1 MNFTS
6 WILNNMKTLYKFFLI
21 AVLTIN
27 SSVLLS
33 QNFNYTESFET
44 ANPFVNWTS
53 NATYTIN
60 YFGPSTDRFV
70 DGTKSL
76 KMDITVNGNGTNECY
91 YYWKLP
97 LKVNL
102 HGTLNFST
110 QVWMDQTTAA
120 SVKLGYYYGFPPTGL
135 ERLPTPS
142 AVTTYNSWYTQSVVL
157 SQDVL
162 YHADYFAKTKMYS
175 ATRDD
180 FGRELQFIAL
190 TIKAKGS
197 NRFVFYIDKLE
208 VSGTVLSSTDFTT
221 TSTQAWSNY
230 QLRVDADVATKRT
243 SYNNLSPIP
252 DTTNKIIS
260 SQGLV
265 YYNNL
270 KTAKTNM
277 SNLLTTMDNS
287 VYFAP
292 AIMDSMNSLLGL
304 YPTWYNLLQ
313 NEISN
318 PGVDLQVF
326 TFPATVYNRLDEKN
340 QPGGLSNFDKL
351 NVKACP
357 GEAEPLTIL
366 LQAQKDVNNITLS
379 WTNFVGSARTISSTA
394 LDISIAKVW
403 YQAGLDEYK
412 TSNKYAMQELLVKND
427 SLVKVDFTSGT
438 NYLQVTNSSGIKS
451 YIDISTPTAVFPTGV
466 TIADSP
472 TLLPFKVAAGRNKQ
486 LWLTF
491 RVPAGTPAGIYTSQL
506 TIKSGVNTVRTFP
519 VEIEVY
525 PFNLDE
531 SRVAYGIY
539 YHGYLDNITDR
550 PFYYSNKKDT
560 QLRIELAD
568 MLEHG
573 IKYPTCYQSLNNLDG
588 DLQIRKQTGYPTDKF
603 YTVSFSAGNPQT
615 QSELDALKTQV
626 NNWKTK
632 LANNGFQDL
641 HVYGI
646 DEATGTTLTSQRLAW
661 QAVHDAGA
669 KLFVA
674 GYQGMADVM
683 GDLLDVGVILG
694 SLNNAEAVKY
704 HNYNHKIFSYSN
716 PQVGYENPDIYR
728 RNYGF
733 SLIRSGYD
741 GAMDYAYQKNY
752 GSFWNDWDGAKY
764 REQNFT
770 YPVTNGV
777 ISTIQWEGF
786 REAID
791 DARYLST
798 LLNLIDKIKS
808 RGGNASTFE
817 QFVNSINTGSDLDYL
832 RQQIAQ
838 KIIEAGNAVPPPD
851 GIAPTIVSANIV
863 NPNSITLILSESVTN
878 LSANNPLNYSITP
891 GITVNA
897 ATLASDNKTVTLTTT
912 QHQPYVTYK
921 VLVDDV
927 FDLAGNHIST
937 TINSANYSFKSSVK
951 VKAKIFLQ
959 GPYISGTMSTKLYS
973 SSLIPKTQPYNVSP
987 WNYKG
992 SETVT
997 TIPANVVD
1005 WILVELRS
1013 ETSPSTVLKRKA
1025 AFIKADGSLV
1035 SLSGEAGLV
1044 FDTLLSGKYFV
1055 ALKHRNH
1062 LPVMTAKAVYLSD
1075 TTSVYDFTKLNS
1087 AYGTDP
1093 MANLGSNIFGSYAG
1107 DSNANGIINQED
1119 INLVANSI
1127 FKSGYKPTDIDL
1139 NKTINVLDYGKIK
1152 NSLSKTSQVP

>member
-1 MNFTS
+1 
-6 WILNNMKTLYKFFLI
+6 MKTHYKFLLLTFLI
-21 AVLTIN
+21 FN
-27 SSVLLS
+27 SSKLLS

-44 ANPFVNWTS
+44 SNPFVSWTS

-60 YFGPSTDRFV
+60 YFGPSSDRYV

-97 LKVNL
+97 LKINL
-102 HGTLNFST
+102 HGTLNFSS

-120 SVKLGYYYGFPPTGL
+120 AVKFGYYYGFPPTGL
-135 ERLPTPS
+135 ERLPTPPS
-142 AVTTYNSWYTQSVVL
+142 VTTYNSWYTQSVVL

-162 YHADYFAKTKMYS
+162 YHADYFAKNKMYS

-180 FGRELQFIAL
+180 FGRELEFIAL

-208 VSGTVLSSTDFTT
+208 VSGTVLSTTDFTT
-221 TSTQAWSNY
+221 TSTQAWNNY
-230 QLRVDADVATKRT
+230 QLRVDADVATKHT
-243 SYNNLSPIP
+243 AYNNLTPLP
-252 DTTNKIIS
+252 DTSHKIIT
-260 SQGLV
+260 SQGLI

-270 KTAKTNM
+270 KSARTNM
-277 SNLLTTMDNS
+277 SSLLTTMDNA

-292 AIMDSMNSLLGL
+292 TIMDSMNSLLGL

-318 PGVDLQVF
+318 PGADLQVF

-340 QPGGLSNFDKL
+340 QPGGLTSFDKL
-351 NVKACP
+351 NVKACS

-379 WTNFVGSARTISSTA
+379 WTDFAGSGRTISSSA

-427 SLVKVDFTSGT
+427 SLVKVDFNAGI
-438 NYLQVTNSSGIKS
+438 NYLQVTNSSGVKS
-451 YIDISTPTAVFPTGV
+451 YIDITTSTALFPTGV
-466 TIADSP
+466 IIADSP

-506 TIKSGVNTVRTFP
+506 TIRSGLNTVRTFP

-525 PFNLDE
+525 PFSLDE
-531 SRVAYGIY
+531 SRIAYGIY
-539 YHGYLDNITDR
+539 YHGYLDNYTDR
-550 PFYYSNKKDT
+550 PFYYSNKKDA
-560 QLRIELAD
+560 QLRIELTD
-568 MLEHG
+568 ILEHG

-588 DLQIRKQTGYPTDKF
+588 DLQIRRQIGLPTDKF

-615 QSELDALKTQV
+615 QTELDALKTQI

-632 LANNGFQDL
+632 LTNNGFQDL

-646 DEATGTTLTSQRLAW
+646 DEATGTTLTSQRPAW

-669 KLFVA
+669 KVFVA
-674 GYQGMADVM
+674 GYQGMADAV

-694 SLNNAEAVKY
+694 GLSGTEANKY
-704 HNYNHKIFSYSN
+704 HNYNHKIYSYSN
-716 PQVGYENPDIYR
+716 PQVGYENPEIYR

-733 SLIRSGYD
+733 SLLLSGYD

-752 GSFWNDWDGAKY
+752 GAFWNDWDGTKY

-770 YPVTNGV
+770 YPVTNGI

-791 DARYLST
+791 DVKYLST
-798 LLNLIDKIKS
+798 LLNLIDKIKA
-808 RGGNASTFE
+808 RGGNASSFE
-817 QFVNSINTGSDLDYL
+817 QFVNSINTGNDLDNL
-832 RQQIAQ
+832 RKQIAQ
-838 KIIEAGNAVPPPD
+838 KIIEASSAVPPPD
-851 GIAPTIVSANIV
+851 VISPTVVSANLV
-863 NPNSITLILSESVTN
+863 NPNSINIIFSESVTK
-878 LSANNPLNYSITP
+878 LSANNPANYSITP
-891 GITVNA
+891 GITVSA
-897 ATLASDNKTVTLTTT
+897 ANLGSDNKTVTITTT
-912 QHQPYVTYK
+912 QNQPYVTYK
-921 VLVDDV
+921 VLVGDV
-927 FDLAGNHIST
+927 YDLAGNRVSSAN
-937 TINSANYSFKSSVK
+937 NSASYSFKSSVK

-959 GPYISGTMSTKLYS
+959 GPYSSGSMSTKLYS
-973 SSLIPKTQPYNVSP
+973 SGLVPKAQPYNLPP

-992 SETVT
+992 NESVSTV
-997 TIPANVVD
+997 PVNVVD

-1013 ETSPSTVLKRKA
+1013 ETSPATVIKRKA
-1025 AFIKADGSLV
+1025 AFISSNGSLIN
-1035 SLSGEAGLV
+1035 LSGEPGLT
-1044 FDTLLSGKYFV
+1044 FDTLLNGKYYV
-1055 ALKHRNH
+1055 AFKHRNH
-1062 LPVMTAKAVYLSD
+1062 LPIMTARAIYLSD
-1075 TTSVYDFTKLNS
+1075 TTSVYDFTKS
-1087 AYGTDP
+1087 GSGYGTEP
-1093 MANLGSNIFGSYAG
+1093 LVNLGSNIYGLYAG
-1107 DSNANGIINQED
+1107 DSNANGVINQED
-1119 INLVANSI
+1119 MELVANSI
-1127 FKSGYKPTDIDL
+1127 FKSGYKQTDIDL
-1139 NKTINVLDYGKIK
+1139 NKTINVLDYGKVK